1 MSENNEYY
9 ADKMRRLLEK
19 QKRNES
25 APQLTS
31 AGAKVTK
38 EEKHDE
44 RKDFSFEENKKK
56 KDKEDTKKEASEEV
70 KDYAKIERKRLKKV
84 MTTVALLIAIFVLG
98 IFCIYKIFF
107 VIRDIGVVGCEKYT
121 EEQVL
126 AAVGAEAGD
135 NLYSFSSRVAADSIR
150 MYCPEIGE
158 VTVKRTPP
166 GKIVI
171 TVVEEKAVYYTEC
184 YGEIR
189 ALTGDLRVLGVINE
203 DMTEKLVHIEL
214 PKIQRAVAGQTVRFI
229 GGGDEYV
236 FEVAAAVAE
245 AELSTR
251 LGRVDLSSAHD
262 IILTCDGKYILKLGD
277 HKQTADKLKIAAEV
291 LKDKMFDNDN
301 KATIDLSD
309 VSQTGVVIDNQLVI
323 D

>member
-19 QKRNES
+19 QKRDTS
-25 APQLTS
+25 APALGS
-31 AGAKVTK
+31 ANSVDTH
-38 EEKHDE
+38 EEKHDDK
-44 RKDFSFEENKKK
+44 KDFSFDENKRK
-56 KDKEDTKKEASEEV
+56 KDAEGAKKETSEEV
-70 KDYAKIERKRLKKV
+70 KDYAKIERTRIKKV
-84 MTTVALLIAIFVLG
+84 ITTVALLLAIFVLG
-98 IFCIYKIFF
+98 TFCIYKIFF
-107 VIRDIGVVGCEKYT
+107 VIRDISVVGCEKYT

-126 AAVGAEAGD
+126 AAVGAEKGD
-135 NLYSFSSRVAADSIR
+135 NLYSFSSRIAADSIR

-166 GKIVI
+166 GRIVI

-203 DMTEKLVHIEL
+203 EKAKELVHIEL

-236 FEVAAAVAE
+236 YEVAAAVADSG
-245 AELSTR
+245 LTSR
-251 LGRVDLSSAHD
+251 LGKVDLSSSQD
-262 IILTCDGKYILKLGD
+262 IRLTCDGKYILKLGD
-277 HKQTADKLKIAAEV
+277 HKKTADKLKIATEV
-291 LKDKMFDNDN
+291 LKDKMFNNDN

-323 D
+323 E